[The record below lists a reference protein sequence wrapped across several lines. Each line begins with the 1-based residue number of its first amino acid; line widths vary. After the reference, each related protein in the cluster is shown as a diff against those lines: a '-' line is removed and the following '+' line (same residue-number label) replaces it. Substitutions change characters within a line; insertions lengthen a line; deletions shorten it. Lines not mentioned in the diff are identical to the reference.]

1 MPQSDDERLVALE
14 ARMRRDDPRFARA
27 LGAGRPARPR
37 EYRRSGVWCMLAV
50 AVAVLVTGIVLADGL
65 LIATGLV
72 LAGIAVELCDPHRVR
87 RAGRRGPPLP

>member
-1 MPQSDDERLVALE
+1 
-14 ARMRRDDPRFARA
+14 
-27 LGAGRPARPR
+27 
-37 EYRRSGVWCMLAV
+37 MLAV

-87 RAGRRGPPLP
+87 RTGRR